1 MKPFL
6 SVLNIL
12 VLLAGIVIILLVS
25 INTIYPEFN
34 IPLQL
39 TLNVMAGA
47 CVITFAD
54 FWIRFYYSKNKVR
67 FFFAN
72 LIFLVSAIPFLNISH
87 YMHIELS
94 NFENLLVHFIPF
106 IRGGQSLIIII
117 RWSPLRKV
125 QTLFFSYL
133 IVILAFTY
141 FCSLLFYQLEKG
153 LNPMVKDFW
162 SAFSWACMNLTTVG
176 SNIYGKTRLGQSL
189 SFILAASGMLLFPI
203 FTAYITAVFQDK
215 LLKQNKKIEDEEK
228 QVNKNIIDN
237 GIG

>member
-12 VLLAGIVIILLVS
+12 VLLTGVVIILLVS
-25 INTIYPEFN
+25 INTIYPEVN

-39 TLNVMAGA
+39 TLNIMAVA
-47 CVITFAD
+47 CIITFAD
-54 FWIRFYYSKNKVR
+54 FWIRFYYSRNKLR

-72 LIFLVSAIPFLNISH
+72 LIFLVSSIPFLNISH
-87 YMHIELS
+87 YMNIELS

-153 LNPMVKDFW
+153 VNPMVKDFW

-176 SNIYGKTRLGQSL
+176 SNIYGQTRLGQSL

-215 LLKQNKKIEDEEK
+215 LLKQNKKIEEEEK
-228 QVNKNIIDN
+228 QVNKNIIDS

>member
-12 VLLAGIVIILLVS
+12 VLLVGIVIIVLVS
-25 INTIYPEFN
+25 VNTIYPEVN
-34 IPLQL
+34 IPLQW
-39 TLNVMAGA
+39 TLNIMAIA
-47 CVITFAD
+47 CVITFMD
-54 FWIRFYYSKNKVR
+54 FWIRFYYSNTKMKY
-67 FFFAN
+67 FFSN

-87 YMHIELS
+87 YMHVELS
-94 NFENLLVHFIPF
+94 NFENLLVHFVPF
-106 IRGGQSLIIII
+106 IRGGQSLIIVI

-153 LNPMVKDFW
+153 LNPMVEDFW
-162 SAFSWACMNLTTVG
+162 SAFTWACMNLTTVG
-176 SNIYGKTRLGQSL
+176 SNIYGKTRIGQSL
-189 SFILAASGMLLFPI
+189 SFILAALGMLLFPI

-215 LLKQNKKIEDEEK
+215 LLKQTKKIEQEEE
-228 QVNKNIIDN
+228 QVNRNIIDK